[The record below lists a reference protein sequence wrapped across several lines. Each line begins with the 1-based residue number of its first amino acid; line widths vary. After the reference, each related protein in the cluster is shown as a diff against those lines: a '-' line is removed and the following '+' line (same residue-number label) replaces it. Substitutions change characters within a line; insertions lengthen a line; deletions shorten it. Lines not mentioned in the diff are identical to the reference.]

1 MLGSGSNEDAVLPS
15 PETCGANFIASES
28 DGVLNEQPAEKIQMI
43 AGIYLGC
50 MALAVI
56 IVSVGVDSLT
66 RYFILCT
73 ITHSSSI
80 FK

>member
-1 MLGSGSNEDAVLPS
+1 MLGSADGEVADLPP
-15 PETCGANFIASES
+15 PETCGADFIASES
-28 DGVLNEQPAEKIQMI
+28 NATLNEQPAEKIQMI

-66 RYFILCT
+66 RYFI
-73 ITHSSSI
+73 
-80 FK
+80 